1 MMMSTARRRRTKSLG
16 VICLILASLTC
27 SPPTAAVIRPAEG
40 RADHDENESDENDV
54 VAVGVGSLSPPPLE
68 HEFEAEAFVH
78 QRHTDSVRRQP
89 QQGGSND
96 SLLSKIESLLDWR
109 GILWTY
115 HEDEDRIIDGQPQ
128 QRPEDYG
135 LSPSLSAAS
144 WRSETNRHGSTTATA
159 RHLRST
165 KPAEIGQAT
174 QRRGSSSSRSRQAT
188 WCEFAYRLGLDGNLV
203 SLSNTHPSPT
213 RALSILIFVLSL
225 SLINSRGLVH
235 QSMCP
240 ILRSQ
245 HLQQSQLC
253 RIGTLG

>member
-1 MMMSTARRRRTKSLG
+1 MMMSTARRRRAKSLG

-27 SPPTAAVIRPAEG
+27 SPPTAAVIRPAEAEG
-40 RADHDENESDENDV
+40 ADDESDENDV
-54 VAVGVGSLSPPPLE
+54 VAVGVGSLSPPE

-89 QQGGSND
+89 QLGGSNN
-96 SLLSKIESLLDWR
+96 SILSKIESFFYWR
-109 GILWTY
+109 GILGTY
-115 HEDEDRIIDGQPQ
+115 REDEDSIIDGQPQ

-135 LSPSLSAAS
+135 LSPSSSAS
-144 WRSETNRHGSTTATA
+144 LRLETNRHGSTTATT

-165 KPAEIGQAT
+165 TRPADMDQAR
-174 QRRGSSSSRSRQAT
+174 QRRGSSRSRQAS
-188 WCEFAYRLGLDGNLV
+188 WCEFANFV
-203 SLSNTHPSPT
+203 WTAITTHSFHTHTSLSPT
-213 RALSILIFVLSL
+213 RSLSILIYVL

-235 QSMCP
+235 QSVCP

-253 RIGTLG
+253 WIGTLG